1 LTCEKFNGSN
11 SSTWYLDAGASNH
24 MCGMKETLIDIDE
37 NYIDNIAFRDLSQR
51 LVEGKG
57 RILIRLKNGE
67 QKFISKVFMFQH
79 EE

>member
-1 LTCEKFNGSN
+1 
-11 SSTWYLDAGASNH
+11 

-67 QKFISKVFMFQH
+67 QKFISEVFMFQH